1 MAHIHKA
8 TLTPSKIELLTPWL
22 RSREWADGVT
32 GVRNVGAYR
41 FDDPAGQ
48 VGIETFLLETH
59 DGAVLHGPATPRA
72 QPLRGADEHLIGTTE
87 HSTLGPR
94 WVYDGCGDPVWAA
107 ALTQTILTGGTQAA
121 EMVDDGDGGL
131 IERTPTATAVGSGEP
146 GREVPP
152 VAGAQPHDEA
162 GYTVVQTG
170 GPVLVV
176 ARVTGKELT
185 GVTQTLT
192 VRWADAEP
200 LVLAGIRQ

>member
-22 RSREWADGVT
+22 RSRAWADGVT
-32 GVRNVGAYR
+32 GVRSIGAYR

-59 DGAVLHGPATPRA
+59 DGDVLHVPATYRA
-72 QPLRGADEHLIGTTE
+72 EPLRGADEHLIGTTE
-87 HSTLGPR
+87 HSVLGTR
-94 WVYDGCGDPVWAA
+94 WIYDGCGDPVWAA
-107 ALTQTILTGGTQAA
+107 ETTRVILTGDSQAK
-121 EMVDDGDGGL
+121 EMVDDGAGGL
-131 IERTPTATAVGSGEP
+131 TERTPTATALGSGKAGGP
-146 GREVPP
+146 VPP

-176 ARVTGKELT
+176 ARVVGRELS
-185 GVTQTLT
+185 GVSQTLT

-200 LVLAGIRQ
+200 VVVAGIRQ